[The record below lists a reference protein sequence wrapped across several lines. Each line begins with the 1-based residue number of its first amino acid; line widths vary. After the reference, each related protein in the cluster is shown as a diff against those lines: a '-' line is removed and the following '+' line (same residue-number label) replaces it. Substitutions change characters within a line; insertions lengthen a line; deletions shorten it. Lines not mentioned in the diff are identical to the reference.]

1 MILQLN
7 PPIPIVTPKGKGL
20 AHFLIDE
27 GIEHDLKW
35 VCFLDRNGEC
45 WTYTNPEI
53 RAQKNITHG
62 REHISPFYH
71 PDVVSINKNTW
82 GIVNTKC
89 TCGIQKAYT
98 GEFFCECAKCKIDK
112 EENL

>member
-7 PPIPIVTPKGKGL
+7 PPIPIATPKGKGL
-20 AHFLIDE
+20 AHFLIDD
-27 GIEHDLKW
+27 GIEHHLKW
-35 VCFLDRNGEC
+35 VCFLDSNGEC

-62 REHISPFYH
+62 REHISPFYD
-71 PDVVSINKNTW
+71 PKDVKLPKSKYSYAVLN
-82 GIVNTKC
+82 GLAGVDFYQC
-89 TCGIQKAYT
+89 P
-98 GEFFCECAKCKIDK
+98 CEPCKSK